1 MLNDGNSMP
10 SSRVQDG
17 NMVKSCDPTKLS
29 DTTAGGI
36 RSTSFATC
44 GVTCSTWINLETEG
58 DSNTKGLARL
68 TVNNSCKCLIIFVEH
83 E

>member
-1 MLNDGNSMP
+1 MRRGGYRGYNKMP
-10 SSRVQDG
+10 YY
-17 NMVKSCDPTKLS
+17 NKF
-29 DTTAGGI
+29 
-36 RSTSFATC
+36 SFATC